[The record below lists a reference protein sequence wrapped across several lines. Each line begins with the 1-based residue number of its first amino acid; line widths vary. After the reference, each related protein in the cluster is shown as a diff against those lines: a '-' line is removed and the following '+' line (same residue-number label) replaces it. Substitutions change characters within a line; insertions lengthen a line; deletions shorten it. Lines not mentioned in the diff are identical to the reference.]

1 MRSRRSTSEAGI
13 SSEQPRAGGLDLV
26 PDGELVLVRHG
37 LPERGLTGPDLADP
51 WLSERGR
58 AEAELLAEFLADEGF
73 TAIYSSPRRR
83 ALETVAPISAAT
95 GLPVLTLD
103 GLAEFDKHSDEYLFF
118 DDLQKAG
125 DPRYKAC
132 LRGDLSA
139 WNTDYPTF
147 RAEVMEAITEITAK
161 HVGERVLVSSHG
173 GAMNTMLGAV
183 LGLDRMWFFYPKHTG
198 ICRVAVDHRRN
209 RMRIISLNEHAHL
222 RPLSD

>member
-51 WLSERGR
+51 WLSDRGR
-58 AEAELLAEFLADEGF
+58 AEAGLLADFLADEGF

-95 GLPVLTLD
+95 GLPVITLD

-209 RMRIISLNEHAHL
+209 RMRIISLNEHSHL
-222 RPLSD
+222 RGLD

>member
-1 MRSRRSTSEAGI
+1 MQSRRSTSEAGI
-13 SSEQPRAGGLDLV
+13 SSGQPRAGGLDLV

-51 WLSERGR
+51 WLSDRGR
-58 AEAELLAEFLADEGF
+58 TEAGLLADFLADEEF

-95 GLPVLTLD
+95 GLPVITLD

-209 RMRIISLNEHAHL
+209 RMRIISLNEHSHL
-222 RPLSD
+222 RRLG

>member
-51 WLSERGR
+51 WLSDRGR
-58 AEAELLAEFLADEGF
+58 TEAGLLADFLADEGF

-95 GLPVLTLD
+95 GLPVITLD

-209 RMRIISLNEHAHL
+209 RMRIISLNEHSHL
-222 RPLSD
+222 RGLG